1 MDVPSESS
9 KGVLLRVGGWR
20 RGGAGK
26 VVEKRGSVL
35 RPPGGEGCRFRVPP
49 LESP

>member
-1 MDVPSESS
+1 MEVPSESS
-9 KGVLLRVGGWR
+9 NGVLLRVGGAR

-35 RPPGGEGCRFRVPP
+35 CVVGGE
-49 LESP
+49 